1 MLSEASLI
9 SKYTT
14 IQKDLELL
22 ERFIIFGKTKVLSEK
37 RIEGGGGCGGGK
49 CLTSLRWRGPCSHN
63 HVQDVLE
70 LQNIEVKV
78 LLAGHIFGKL

>member
-22 ERFIIFGKTKVLSEK
+22 ERFINFGKTKVLSEK
-37 RIEGGGGCGGGK
+37 RIEGGGGGVE
-49 CLTSLRWRGPCSHN
+49 N
-63 HVQDVLE
+63 V
-70 LQNIEVKV
+70 
-78 LLAGHIFGKL
+78 